1 MSLTALSSIPQDEIK
16 ANLEVDLTDFFPGEE
31 KVIVTFREPKIPDM
45 YPNGSAIERLRISF
59 PDMII
64 DQLQS
69 CYIIGR
75 CYVRSEKDAQTID
88 PVKDICKLALR
99 NKRAYLR
106 IFIEFQKAFL
116 VDFNQEIKNS
126 GNV

>member
-1 MSLTALSSIPQDEIK
+1 MSLTALSALPQDEIK
-16 ANLEVDLTDFFPGEE
+16 PNLEVDLTDFFPGGE
-31 KVIVTFREPKIPDM
+31 KIIVTFREPKIPDM

-59 PDMII
+59 PEMIL

-75 CYVRSEKDAQTID
+75 CYVRSDKDAQTMD
-88 PVKDICKLALR
+88 AVKDICKLALR

-106 IFIEFQKAFL
+106 IFSRFQEAFL
-116 VDFNQEIKNS
+116 VDFNTEIKES

>member
-1 MSLTALSSIPQDEIK
+1 MSLTALSTIPQDEVK
-16 ANLEVDLTDFFPGEE
+16 PNLEVDLSDFFPARD
-31 KVIVTFREPKIPDM
+31 KVMLTFREPKIPDL

-59 PDMII
+59 PEMII

-75 CYVRSEKDAQTID
+75 CYVPSEKDTQTID

-99 NKRAYLR
+99 NKKAYLR
-106 IFIEFQKAFL
+106 VFQLFQTAFL
-116 VDFNQEIKNS
+116 VDFNQEIKEA
-126 GNV
+126 GNA